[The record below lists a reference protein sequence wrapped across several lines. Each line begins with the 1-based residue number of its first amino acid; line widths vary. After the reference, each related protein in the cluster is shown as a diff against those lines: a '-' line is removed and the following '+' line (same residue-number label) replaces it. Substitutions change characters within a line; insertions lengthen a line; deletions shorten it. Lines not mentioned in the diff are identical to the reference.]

1 MSSLIWGWGMW
12 GMTSLWLSLQPQGLG
27 DMGEVVVIVVR
38 QYGGQCRGSGGCGG
52 MLLLLLL
59 GDAGAGD
66 LGGCIILVVIAI
78 CHCWMMLG
86 AGWAFWH

>member
-1 MSSLIWGWGMW
+1 
-12 GMTSLWLSLQPQGLG
+12 
-27 DMGEVVVIVVR
+27 
-38 QYGGQCRGSGGCGG
+38 